1 MINTANEDTL
11 FNMTRSGSL
20 LCCLTLLHFVGNCNG
35 AFAAEPGPAKAHN
48 PENPFAYC
56 SRVVTAD
63 LPAGGSSPVPPALT
77 PYLARALGLQ
87 ANVEFTAESYY
98 WRCMD
103 GAVYVCAIGANLP
116 CDAKADRAK
125 RNQGAENYCRENREA
140 AFVPAYATGH
150 DTIYEW
156 TCSNGRAV
164 RGKRTATLD
173 RRGYRIVIWHKVL
186 RNSEP

>member
-1 MINTANEDTL
+1 VINTAKKDTL
-11 FNMTRSGSL
+11 FNMTRSASL

-35 AFAAEPGPAKAHN
+35 AFAAEPRPAKAHN
-48 PENPFAYC
+48 LEDPFTYC

-63 LPAGGSSPVPPALT
+63 SPAGGSSPVPPALT

-87 ANVEFTAESYY
+87 ADVEFMAESYY

-116 CDAKADRAK
+116 CDTKSDRAK
-125 RNQGAENYCRENREA
+125 RNRGAENYCRENREA
-140 AFVPAYATGH
+140 AFVPAFATGH

-156 TCSNGRAV
+156 SCSNGRGV
-164 RGKRTATLD
+164 RGRRTATLD
-173 RRGYRIVIWHKVL
+173 RRGYRTVIWHKVL
-186 RNSEP
+186 RDSEP